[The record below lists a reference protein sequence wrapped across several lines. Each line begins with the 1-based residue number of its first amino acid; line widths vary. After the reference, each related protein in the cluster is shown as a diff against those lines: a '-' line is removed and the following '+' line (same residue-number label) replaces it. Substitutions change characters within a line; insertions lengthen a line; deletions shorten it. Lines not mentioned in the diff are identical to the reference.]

1 MYAHILYC
9 GFNQRLHYN
18 VFPLFCDLS
27 WSEISKDD
35 LTGSRNVLH
44 HAAPHLRSCF
54 CQTVSP
60 FFHPLQN
67 EYPLPFHLNTHS
79 HLDVKRSLRVAGR
92 QITCW
97 AEAISWQ
104 TSLNISIISWKTGD
118 NTSYALAHL
127 TLRPSLLPS
136 SFNEPQNWTRTNL
149 SRLFLLQMMAFIWGW
164 CCLIFET
171 FHLSSGCLSLFFSDR
186 ISVWSS
192 HWKHQG
198 GEWDESG
205 FKWGGHSAS
214 LHLLF
219 LRGVLGS
226 YCDRPSK
233 NVLFI
238 LL

>member
-1 MYAHILYC
+1 MIRDIKRWLNGKQERPSSRRSPSAFMFLSDRVS
-9 GFNQRLHYN
+9 F
-18 VFPLFCDLS
+18 FPS
-27 WSEISKDD
+27 TPKWIPP
-35 LTGSRNVLH
+35 T
-44 HAAPHLRSCF
+44 
-54 CQTVSP
+54 
-60 FFHPLQN
+60 
-67 EYPLPFHLNTHS
+67 LPFKHT
-79 HLDVKRSLRVAGR
+79 
-92 QITCW
+92 
-97 AEAISWQ
+97 
-104 TSLNISIISWKTGD
+104 
-118 NTSYALAHL
+118 L
-127 TLRPSLLPS
+127 TLRCKTLSAS
-136 SFNEPQNWTRTNL
+136 GRSADYML
-149 SRLFLLQMMAFIWGW
+149 SRGNFLTDKPEHFNHLLEDGWQYFIRTRAPDPPALSSPFLLQWASKLNPHKFVSSFLTTNDGIHMGMV
-164 CCLIFET
+164 
-171 FHLSSGCLSLFFSDR
+171 LSDLWNLSFKFRLSLSLFFTDR